1 MLSRANARPSLWR
14 RIATAPPF
22 TPFIVGALSAPQAR
36 RRPENGKKRRV
47 SSGTSTVGGKRNT
60 GAEQRPWQDPA
71 CGRTQHQRGAAFS
84 GAFKAHR
91 RKLRERSKLPV
102 GCVQLE
108 TVAAMEELK
117 SCLDSNIS
125 PKERKGASCGPSS
138 SDQISARLQKLSKV
152 FAIFGAIFGPARAI
166 FLLEHHARKSPAIRL
181 ISLPLPWVFAIV
193 THGSAYWIGPQ
204 YYTASVLPAM

>member
-1 MLSRANARPSLWR
+1 
-14 RIATAPPF
+14 
-22 TPFIVGALSAPQAR
+22 
-36 RRPENGKKRRV
+36 
-47 SSGTSTVGGKRNT
+47 
-60 GAEQRPWQDPA
+60 
-71 CGRTQHQRGAAFS
+71 
-84 GAFKAHR
+84 
-91 RKLRERSKLPV
+91 
-102 GCVQLE
+102 
-108 TVAAMEELK
+108 MEELK

>member
-125 PKERKGASCGPSS
+125 PKERKVRAAGRPVAIRSPRVCKNSRKFS
-138 SDQISARLQKLSKV
+138 RYSARYSVRPGRFFCLSTTP
-152 FAIFGAIFGPARAI
+152 GNPPRSG
-166 FLLEHHARKSPAIRL
+166 
-181 ISLPLPWVFAIV
+181 
-193 THGSAYWIGPQ
+193 
-204 YYTASVLPAM
+204 